1 MLNRPG
7 GSRFM
12 RDYHDIIHS
21 QIIFHICIQE
31 ICDFLKA
38 IKLFFF
44 YHNVQHFDFRF
55 SSEFIWFEIT
65 YLLKINV

>member
-1 MLNRPG
+1 
-7 GSRFM
+7 M

-44 YHNVQHFDFRF
+44 ITMFSILISDFRRNLF
-55 SSEFIWFEIT
+55 G
-65 YLLKINV
+65 LK